1 MTTTTVDTP
10 STVTSPAGTSPV
22 GAARSRFTGT
32 LRSAFS
38 AFAAERRAAR
48 AFRAQERAF
57 GNLCGTERTDV
68 LAVARR
74 SA

>member
-1 MTTTTVDTP
+1 MTTTTVDTQ
-10 STVTSPAGTSPV
+10 STLTSPV
-22 GAARSRFTGT
+22 GAARSRFAGT
-32 LRSAFS
+32 TRSAWSTFT
-38 AFAAERRAAR
+38 AERRATR

-57 GNLCGTERTDV
+57 GNLCGTERSDV

>member
-10 STVTSPAGTSPV
+10 STVTSPAG
-22 GAARSRFTGT
+22 AARSRFAVVTDST
-32 LRSAFS
+32 RTAWS
-38 AFAAERRAAR
+38 AFAAERRATR

-57 GNLCGTERTDV
+57 GNLCGTERSDV
-68 LAVARR
+68 LAIARR

>member
-1 MTTTTVDTP
+1 MTTTTVDTQ
-10 STVTSPAGTSPV
+10 STVTSPV
-22 GAARSRFTGT
+22 GAARSRFAGVTDST
-32 LRSAFS
+32 RTAWS
-38 AFAAERRAAR
+38 AFAAERRATR

-57 GNLCGTERTDV
+57 GSLCGTERSDV